1 MMDMPCGPGV
11 HWTYKD
17 REGNEREFYTKQTLL
32 PGSSLAEFRFLL
44 YLMYKDERF
53 FDSSGT
59 PYPMAHAFYQ
69 KQAKIAGYFVD
80 GFTKTPSGNMI
91 IEVNGCYWVR
101 VQKRISRFNPLRPDI
116 NKFELINAD

>member
-1 MMDMPCGPGV
+1 
-11 HWTYKD
+11 
-17 REGNEREFYTKQTLL
+17 
-32 PGSSLAEFRFLL
+32 
-44 YLMYKDERF
+44 MYKDERF

-101 VQKRISRFNPLRPDI
+101 VQKIFHDLTRWGQILVNLS
-116 NKFELINAD
+116 